1 MSPEQCDK
9 VKELYQASQ
18 GCDVVRRAALLRESS
33 ADEVVLQE
41 VHRLLTERDELTS
54 FPTVPPAAGKRVAAN
69 GVKGRFEAG
78 QVLAQRFRI
87 TRFIAAGGMGEVY
100 EADDLELKEAL
111 ALKTIRPEV
120 LQHDNVL
127 ARFKREVHLARKV
140 THPNICRVFDLFWH
154 KTTDHSGESDIVF
167 VTMELLRGETLAER
181 IKRVGPISTKEA
193 LPLIRQIASG
203 LEAAHHAG
211 VVHRDFKP
219 GNVILVPDGN
229 TGDTRSVITDFG
241 LAFRTGVDT
250 SMSVDLTAAH
260 GVVGTP
266 AYMAPEQFE
275 GREVTKLAD
284 IYALGLVIHEMVTG
298 VRGFPAHISAGSK
311 AIPADSGETQATRAT
326 DLSNAWEYAIVRC
339 LERNPASRYASAL
352 DVVKALADEQ
362 AVSPLSL
369 RHRWNFA
376 AAGLLII
383 LLFGLYI
390 GLNFG
395 WTRGRSSENA
405 SPEAGAPIPLHIKSR
420 RSVAVL
426 GLKNVSGRSDK
437 AWFSTAIPGM
447 LTTELAA
454 GEQLRTVAGEDVSQ
468 MTTSLSLPASDGYGK
483 ETLQKIYKNLNADVV
498 VVGSYLAIG
507 DGQVRLDL
515 RLQNAQQGETLASV
529 SERGREDQI
538 DELVTKA
545 GAELRSKL
553 GVEAISLAQAAEVRA
568 TFPTS
573 TEAARLYAEGVS
585 KLRKFDCV
593 AARDLFLKAVSE
605 DPKFALAH
613 SALSSA
619 YSALGNDEKARL
631 SARNAFDLSAGLSRE
646 DRLFVE
652 ARYREANQEWDNAA
666 KSYGALFNYFS
677 DNLEYGI
684 LLAGTQIRGG
694 NAKQA
699 LKTLETLRQLPA
711 PSREDPRIDLKEAE
725 THLELGEFDKA
736 EARAAD
742 AVRNARAN
750 GATLIMAD
758 SLFRQAQA
766 SESLNRTKEA
776 MTFIQEAAKIYGAA
790 GNRNGEARSLEVMA
804 NVFADTSDFPDAL
817 ASYKK
822 ELATA
827 REIGNRH
834 LEASALNNMAL
845 VLKGEGDR
853 EGARKMFEEALLS
866 FRDLNDKASS
876 AQALL
881 NIAGFALEEGDLVA
895 AKKIY
900 EQALSTSREIN
911 DQNGIAMATAA
922 VGTVLDAQ
930 GNLAEAKKL
939 LVQAIDIDL
948 SGGLKHAPADK
959 LVSLG
964 DVLRQQGNFIEA
976 TKSYQDALTGARE
989 SGDKSNTALAQT
1001 GLGEIQLETATFDEA
1016 RKNYEEALA
1025 ASTEAGDK
1033 TALAATQIALAELA
1047 IQEGRPSDAVAP
1059 AKSAIEQFRRVR
1071 LRDPELAAG
1080 AVLSRALLSQAKI
1093 PEARQELNVHAALVA
1108 RSQNPA
1114 SKIAFEIATARVEAA
1129 SGKAAGA
1136 GILLKTALAN
1146 ATRFGLVREQLE
1158 CRLAAEEVLPG
1169 AQKSPESQ
1177 ARLSQLAR
1185 DAREKGFILIA
1196 RKATEMPAH

>member
-1 MSPEQCDK
+1 MGMSPEQCDK

-18 GCDVVRRAALLRESS
+18 GCDFVQRAALLREST

-41 VHRLLTERDELTS
+41 VHRLLAERDELTS
-54 FPTVPPAAGKRVAAN
+54 FPTVPPAASKQVAAN
-69 GVKGRFEAG
+69 RVKGQFASG
-78 QVLAQRFRI
+78 LVLAERFRI

-100 EADDLELKEAL
+100 EADDLELKEVL

-140 THPNICRVFDLFWH
+140 THPNICRVFDLCWH
-154 KTTDHSGESDIVF
+154 KAADDSGERDIVF

-181 IKRVGPISTKEA
+181 IKRVGRISTEEA
-193 LPLIRQIASG
+193 LPLIKQIASG

-229 TGDTRSVITDFG
+229 SGHTRSVITDFG

-275 GREVTKLAD
+275 GSEVTKFAD
-284 IYALGLVIHEMVTG
+284 IYAFGLVIHEMVTG
-298 VRGFPAHISAGSK
+298 VRGFPAHISAGQK
-311 AIPADSGETQATRAT
+311 ATKLAVATE
-326 DLSNAWEYAIVRC
+326 LSNVWQQAIVRC
-339 LERNPASRYASAL
+339 LDRNPDSRYASAL

-362 AVSPLSL
+362 AVSPPSL
-369 RHRWNFA
+369 RHRWNFV

-383 LLFGLYI
+383 LIFGLYI

-395 WTRGRSSENA
+395 RARGRLSDDA
-405 SPEAGAPIPLHIKSR
+405 SPEVGTPVFSR
-420 RSVAVL
+420 TRLRPSVAVL

-468 MTTSLSLPASDGYGK
+468 MTTSLSLPESDGYGK
-483 ETLQKIYKNLNADVV
+483 ETLQKIYKNLNANVV
-498 VVGSYLAIG
+498 VVGSYLAAG

-515 RLQNAQQGETLASV
+515 RLQNAEQGVTLASV

-538 DELVTKA
+538 DELVTRA

-553 GVEAISLAQAAEVRA
+553 GVEAISLTQAAEVRA

-573 TEAARLYAEGVS
+573 TEAARLYAEGVA

-593 AARDLFLKAVSE
+593 AARDLLLKAVTE
-605 DPKFALAH
+605 DPKLALAH

-619 YSALGNDEKARL
+619 YSALGNDEKARS

-646 DRLFVE
+646 DRLSVE

-666 KSYGALFNYFS
+666 KSYGTLFNYFS

-684 LLAGTQIRGG
+684 LLAGTQIKSG

-711 PSREDPRIDLKEAE
+711 PNREDPRIDLKESE

-736 EARAAD
+736 EARAAE
-742 AVRNARAN
+742 AVRKARVN

-766 SESLNRTKEA
+766 SEQLNRTKEA

-804 NVFADTSDFPDAL
+804 NVFADTSDFPNAL
-817 ASYKK
+817 ASYKR
-822 ELATA
+822 EIAIA
-827 REIGNRH
+827 REVGNRH

-853 EGARKMFEEALLS
+853 EAARKMFEEALS
-866 FRDLNDKASS
+866 IFRDLNDKASS

-881 NIAGFALEEGDLVA
+881 NIAGFALDEGDLVA
-895 AKKIY
+895 AKKTY

-930 GNLAEAKKL
+930 GNLAEAKRL
-939 LVQAIDIDL
+939 LDQAVKIDL
-948 SGGLKHAPADK
+948 SGGLRHAPADK

-964 DVLRQQGNFIEA
+964 DVLRKQGNFIDS
-976 TKSYQDALTGARE
+976 TKTYQEALTGARE
-989 SGDKSNTALAQT
+989 SGDKSNAALAQT
-1001 GLGEIQLETATFDEA
+1001 GLGEIQLETAIFDEA
-1016 RKNYEEALA
+1016 RKNYEEAVA
-1025 ASTEAGDK
+1025 ASSEAGDK
-1033 TALAATQIALAELA
+1033 TALAGAQVAQAELA
-1047 IQEGRPSDAVAP
+1047 IQEGRPSDAVTP
-1059 AKSAIEQFRRVR
+1059 AKNAMEQFRSLR
-1071 LRDPELAAG
+1071 LRDPELAAT
-1080 AVLSRALLSQAKI
+1080 AVLSQALVSQGKI
-1093 PEARQELNVHAALVA
+1093 AEARQELSIHAALA
-1108 RSQNPA
+1108 AKSQNPA
-1114 SKIAFEIATARVEAA
+1114 SKIAFEIAKARVEAA
-1129 SGKAAGA
+1129 SGNTAEASA
-1136 GILLKTALAN
+1136 RLKTASAN
-1146 ATRFGLVREQLE
+1146 ATKFGLVKEQLE
-1158 CRLAAEEVLPG
+1158 CRLAAEELLPG
-1169 AQKSPESQ
+1169 PRRSPESQ
-1177 ARLSQLAR
+1177 AGLSQLAR
-1185 DAREKGFILIA
+1185 DATGKGFTLIA
-1196 RKATEMPAH
+1196 RKATEMTTH